1 MDSLTRDSQAILLLT
16 SHFVGKTQ
24 SDARPLSALEYN
36 RLAYWL
42 RDRELRP
49 GDLLDT
55 DTRKQLA
62 EWSDDKIKSP
72 RLQALLDRGMALAFA
87 TEQWQRAG
95 LWIITRSDPDYP
107 RDRFKKL
114 GLKNAPPVL
123 YGCGHRPL
131 LGKGGLAIVGSRD
144 ASDTD
149 LAFTRQL
156 AEQTALAGQSVVSG
170 GAQGVDETAMLAA
183 LEKEGTVIGIPA
195 NDLLKTALSR
205 KYRRALQNQQL
216 VLLSPCIP
224 EARFNA
230 GNAMARNKFIY
241 CLADAAVVVHSG
253 TRGGTWTGA
262 LENLDA
268 GWVPL
273 WIKPNDDRDAG
284 NRALV
289 EKGGKWLD
297 EAILEHGI
305 EQLWGETPAV
315 EPPYP
320 QTPEPIP
327 AVHAKEDINV
337 FLANRSL
344 YEIFRLKLENL
355 LAEDAYPVGE
365 LENQLELG
373 KTQLNTWLKRGTEE
387 GWLIKEKGKSVRY
400 RLDRQQKLLA

>member
-1 MDSLTRDSQAILLLT
+1 MDSLTSDSQAILLLT
-16 SHFVGKTQ
+16 GHFGGKTQ
-24 SDARPLSALEYN
+24 SDARPLSATEYS

-62 EWSDDKIKSP
+62 EWPDDRIKPP

-95 LWIITRSDPDYP
+95 LWVITRSDPEYP

-123 YGCGHRPL
+123 YGSGHRPL
-131 LGKGGLAIVGSRD
+131 LGGGGLAIVGSRD
-144 ASDTD
+144 AGDTD
-149 LAFTRQL
+149 LTFTRQL
-156 AEQTALAGQSVVSG
+156 AEQTALAGKSVISG
-170 GAQGVDETAMLAA
+170 GARGVDETAMLAA
-183 LEKEGTVIGIPA
+183 LEKEGTVIGILA
-195 NDLLKTALSR
+195 NDLLKTTLSR
-205 KYRRALQNQQL
+205 KYRRALQDNQL
-216 VLLSPCIP
+216 VLLSPFNP

-273 WIKPNDDRDAG
+273 WIKPSDDPDAG
-284 NRALV
+284 NQALV
-289 EKGGKWLD
+289 EKGGQWLD
-297 EAILEHGI
+297 ETLLRQGI
-305 EQLWGETPAV
+305 DTLWGETPPSA
-315 EPPYP
+315 P
-320 QTPEPIP
+320 PEPTPVP
-327 AVHAKEDINV
+327 AVQAEQDLGR
-337 FLANRSL
+337 FLADHSL
-344 YEIFRLKLENL
+344 YEIFRLKLEKL
-355 LAEDAYPVGE
+355 LASEAYPPEE
-365 LENQLELG
+365 LENRLDIAR
-373 KTQLNTWLKRGTEE
+373 TQLNTWLKQGVEE
-387 GWLIKEKGKSVRY
+387 GWLIKDKGKSVRY
-400 RLDRQQKLLA
+400 RLDWQQKLLA

>member
-1 MDSLTRDSQAILLLT
+1 MDSLTSDSQAILLLT
-16 SHFVGKTQ
+16 GHFGGKTQ
-24 SDARPLSALEYN
+24 SDARPLSATEYS

-62 EWSDDKIKSP
+62 EWPDDRIKPP

-95 LWIITRSDPDYP
+95 LWVITRSDPEYP

-123 YGCGHRPL
+123 YGSGHRPL
-131 LGKGGLAIVGSRD
+131 LGGGGLAIVGSRD
-144 ASDTD
+144 AGDTD
-149 LAFTRQL
+149 LTFTRQL
-156 AEQTALAGQSVVSG
+156 AEQTALAGKSVISG
-170 GAQGVDETAMLAA
+170 GARGVDETAMLAA
-183 LEKEGTVIGIPA
+183 LEKEGTVIGILA
-195 NDLLKTALSR
+195 NDLLKTTLSR
-205 KYRRALQNQQL
+205 KYRRALQDNQL
-216 VLLSPCIP
+216 VLLSPFNP

-273 WIKPNDDRDAG
+273 WIKPSDDPDAG
-284 NRALV
+284 NQALV
-289 EKGGKWLD
+289 EKGGQWLD
-297 EAILEHGI
+297 ETLLRQGI
-305 EQLWGETPAV
+305 DTLWGETPPSA
-315 EPPYP
+315 P
-320 QTPEPIP
+320 PEPTPVP
-327 AVHAKEDINV
+327 AVQAEQDLGR
-337 FLANRSL
+337 FLADHSL
-344 YEIFRLKLENL
+344 YEIFRLKLEKL
-355 LAEDAYPVGE
+355 LAGEAYPPEE
-365 LENQLELG
+365 LENQLGLAR
-373 KTQLNTWLKRGTEE
+373 TQLNTWLKQGVEE
-387 GWLIKEKGKSVRY
+387 GWLIKDKGKSVRY
-400 RLDRQQKLLA
+400 RLDWQQKLLA

>member
-1 MDSLTRDSQAILLLT
+1 MDSLTSDSQAILLLT
-16 SHFVGKTQ
+16 GHFGGKTQ
-24 SDARPLSALEYN
+24 SDARPLSATEYS

-62 EWSDDKIKSP
+62 EWPDDRIKPP

-95 LWIITRSDPDYP
+95 LWVITRSDPEYP

-123 YGCGHRPL
+123 YGSGHRPL
-131 LGKGGLAIVGSRD
+131 LGGGGLAIVGSRD
-144 ASDTD
+144 AGDTD
-149 LAFTRQL
+149 LTFTRQL
-156 AEQTALAGQSVVSG
+156 AEQTALAGKSVISG
-170 GAQGVDETAMLAA
+170 GARGVDETAMLAA
-183 LEKEGTVIGIPA
+183 LEKEGTVIGILA
-195 NDLLKTALSR
+195 NDLLKTTLSR
-205 KYRRALQNQQL
+205 KYRRALQDNQL
-216 VLLSPCIP
+216 VLLSPFNP

-273 WIKPNDDRDAG
+273 WIKPSDDPDAG
-284 NRALV
+284 NQALV
-289 EKGGKWLD
+289 EKGGQWLD
-297 EAILEHGI
+297 ETLLRQGI
-305 EQLWGETPAV
+305 DTLWGETPPSA
-315 EPPYP
+315 P
-320 QTPEPIP
+320 PEPTPVP
-327 AVHAKEDINV
+327 AVQAEQDLGR
-337 FLANRSL
+337 FLADHSL
-344 YEIFRLKLENL
+344 YEIFRLKLEKL
-355 LAEDAYPVGE
+355 LAGEAYPPEE
-365 LENQLELG
+365 LENQLGLAR
-373 KTQLNTWLKRGTEE
+373 TQLNTWLKQGVEE
-387 GWLIKEKGKSVRY
+387 GWLIKDKGKSVCY